1 MTAATLAEK
10 ELRIAELER
19 QVRLLTSS
27 HLAMIRV
34 VGELGGFS
42 KWAAFYEHYAAAR
55 AQLEALGALPVATIT
70 ALPSGPRPDE
80 GEPPKA

>member
-1 MTAATLAEK
+1 
-10 ELRIAELER
+10 
-19 QVRLLTSS
+19 
-27 HLAMIRV
+27 MIRV